1 MAHMRAIM
9 QAVSA
14 KEQYD
19 ENAKW
24 LISQKPF
31 LANILTRT
39 VKEFEGMDPKEVET
53 LIEGQPSVGQT
64 PVEEGLTNARNEDG
78 TIVISGM
85 NTEKKVHN
93 EGVTYFDVLFY
104 VRTKNKPA
112 KVIVNMELQ
121 KDEPT
126 HYDVEMRGIFYAA
139 REVSS
144 QLGREFKKQR
154 YNGMEKVYSIWI
166 CMNTG
171 ENSLNKIS
179 LCNKNMIGSS
189 RWKERYNVINVVI
202 IRLNKKIDEDKD
214 HELHR
219 LLGAIFQQNL
229 SLSEREKI
237 LGKEFGI
244 ELAGDRRERLNNMC
258 NLGEG
263 IWETALEEGLAQGVQ
278 QGVKQGLEQGKISG
292 IIETCMK
299 LNLSEKDIIDKLKE
313 IMNISE
319 EAAKE
324 YYKCNSA
331 K

>member
-93 EGVTYFDVLFY
+93 EGVTYFDVLFF
-104 VRTKNKPA
+104 VRTKNDLA
-112 KVIVNMELQ
+112 KVIVNIELQ

-144 QLGREFKKQR
+144 QLGREFKKQQ
-154 YNGMEKVYSIWI
+154 YNEIKKVYSIWI

-179 LCNKNMIGSS
+179 FGNKNIIGSS
-189 RWKERYNVINVVI
+189 RWKEDYNVINVVI
-202 IRLNKKIDEDKD
+202 IRLGKKIDEDKK

-219 LLGAIFQQNL
+219 LLGAIFQQNM
-229 SLSEREKI
+229 SLSAREEI
-237 LGKEFGI
+237 LQNEFDI
-244 ELAGDRRERLNNMC
+244 ELDGDRKERLNDMC

-263 IWETALEEGLAQGVQ
+263 IWESALEEGLAQGV
-278 QGVKQGLEQGKISG
+278 ERGKISG
-292 IIETCMK
+292 IIETCRK
-299 LNLSEKDIIDKLKE
+299 LNMPENEIIDKLME
-313 IMNISE
+313 IMNVS
-319 EAAKE
+319 KE
-324 YYKCNSA
+324 DAIEIYKRNSVE
-331 K
+331 

>member
-1 MAHMRAIM
+1 MAHMKAIM

-39 VKEFEGMDPKEVET
+39 VSEFEGMDPKEVET

-64 PVEEGLTNARNEDG
+64 PVEEGLTNVRHEDG

-93 EGVTYFDVLFY
+93 EGVTYFDVLFF
-104 VRTKNKPA
+104 VRTKNDLA

-154 YNGMEKVYSIWI
+154 YNEIKKVYSIWI

-179 LCNKNMIGSS
+179 FGNKNIIGSS
-189 RWKERYNVINVVI
+189 RWKEDYNVINVVI
-202 IRLNKKIDEDKD
+202 IRLGKQIDEDKK

-219 LLGAIFQQNL
+219 LLGAIFQQNM
-229 SLSEREKI
+229 SLSAREEI
-237 LGKEFGI
+237 LQNEFDI
-244 ELAGDRRERLNNMC
+244 ELDGDRKERLNDMC

-263 IWETALEEGLAQGVQ
+263 IWETALEEGLAQGVE
-278 QGVKQGLEQGKISG
+278 QGLEQGKISG
-292 IIETCMK
+292 IIETCRK
-299 LNLSEKDIIDKLKE
+299 LNMPENEIIDKLME
-313 IMNISE
+313 IMNVSKEDAIEIYRRNLE
-319 EAAKE
+319 E
-324 YYKCNSA
+324 
-331 K
+331 